1 MTTTT
6 RHATQIA
13 DLGDDWTRLADSL
26 YALPAWLATA
36 ERPGVDRH
44 YLVLDGAGTD
54 AGRDPLVRTH
64 GGLVAYPTGPD
75 GWVFNNPLALLS
87 QPQPSLVAH
96 LTTDERE
103 VLEGAQPKLAEA
115 LAELY
120 PTLVSVLPGGYL
132 PGLLRDRAAGPEV
145 IDELLRA
152 LEELADRQGAPSVAV
167 MHVPEAQATGDLGQG
182 LLARGYLPFA
192 AVGDCALRTP
202 WQSLDGYLADL
213 HTDRRRKYRSEIR
226 AFARAGT
233 ELHEIPLDEFGEEHA
248 SLHTQHMKRYGHETD
263 DAASMRLIESIKK
276 HFPDSARVL
285 QAKRGDQICGFVLFY
300 AVSGAY
306 HPKMI
311 GIAEGEKKAF
321 TYFNLC
327 YYGLIRLA
335 AQESIREIFYGPE
348 AYAAKALRGCSLDVR
363 VSYLRLPESVR
374 ELAGPVATA
383 LDAARRR
390 ELASYPWTVG
400 PASVP
405 VQP

>member
-1 MTTTT
+1 MTATT
-6 RHATQIA
+6 RHAIRIA

-36 ERPGVDRH
+36 ERPEVDRH
-44 YLVLDGAGTD
+44 YLVFDGHSEGAEPT
-54 AGRDPLVRTH
+54 

-87 QPQPSLVAH
+87 QPQPSLVPH
-96 LTTDERE
+96 LTADERQ
-103 VLEGAQPKLAEA
+103 VLEGARPQLSEA

-132 PGLLRDRAAGPEV
+132 PGLLRDRTAGPEV
-145 IDELLRA
+145 IDELLCA
-152 LEELADRQGAPSVAV
+152 LEDLADRQGAPSVAV
-167 MHVPEAQATGDLGQG
+167 MHVPEAEAAGDLGQA

-213 HTDRRRKYRSEIR
+213 HTDRRRKYRSEMR
-226 AFARAGT
+226 AFARAGM
-233 ELHEIPLDEFGEEHA
+233 ELREIPLAEFGEAHA
-248 SLHTQHMKRYGHETD
+248 SLHTLHMKRYGHETD

-285 QAKRGDQICGFVLFY
+285 QAERDGQLCGFVLFY

-311 GIAEGEKKAF
+311 GIAEGEKKTF

-327 YYGLIRLA
+327 YYGLIQLA
-335 AQESIREIFYGPE
+335 VEESVREIFYGPE
-348 AYAAKALRGCSLDVR
+348 AYAAKALRGCALDVR
-363 VSYLRLPESVR
+363 VSYLRVPDSVR
-374 ELAGPVATA
+374 DLAAPVATV

-390 ELASYPWTVG
+390 ELASYPWAAG
-400 PASVP
+400 PASVTA
-405 VQP
+405 QP